1 MDILKLNSYN
11 DLPKNYTGIVEY
23 KNLTIYCKNPT
34 IYYLNGLQ
42 HREDGP
48 AIIYSG
54 GKLEYYIND
63 NDITKQVN
71 DCLSGKTNIPPYKKW
86 DNNRLL
92 FKLTFG

>member
-1 MDILKLNSYN
+1 MKTLKLDYG
-11 DLPKNYTGIVEY
+11 DKLPENYTGIVEY
-23 KNLTIYCKNPT
+23 PSGIIC
-34 IYYLNGLQ
+34 YYLNGKL